1 MLARHRHFTRNGTC
15 IGHVDEVGHYFDS
28 NGHYR
33 GSVSS
38 GGSFFDELGLYRG
51 HIDSHG
57 RVWDEHGKGRGYLD
71 KLSADAGKAPGR
83 IADEPESGRRRG
95 APIA

>member
-15 IGHVDEVGHYFDS
+15 IGHIDEVGHYF
-28 NGHYR
+28 R
-33 GSVSS
+33 GRAVK
-38 GGSFFDELGLYRG
+38 EAAAAARG
-51 HIDSHG
+51 ATVVAIAVDG

-95 APIA
+95 APVA